1 MMYEMLSHFRAS
13 FHFITFWK
21 NQFENGKSL
30 IQSGDVERRER
41 SFQRRLD
48 RIVRNFLELAEYEC
62 QRR

>member
-13 FHFITFWK
+13 FHFILWK

-30 IQSGDVERRER
+30 IQSRDVERRER

-48 RIVRNFLELAEYEC
+48 RIVRSFLELPEYKR